1 MKFLFKCWKIF
12 HEWAQ
17 WTSEIFF
24 QHLCKRQWTAKPFHF
39 YSFLVWKA
47 RFIMLSHSN
56 GDIFTCEDNML
67 FSHVKIP
74 SFCAKVHLVFHWCFY
89 NNNYLMSR
97 PDIYGILGADFCLS
111 SDVSSHGF
119 LNALAILPTQV
130 SRIMGALPCLKQNLM
145 SAL

>member
-24 QHLCKRQWTAKPFHF
+24 QHLCKHQWTAKPFHF
-39 YSFLVWKA
+39 YSFFGVKGA
-47 RFIMLSHSN
+47 IYYAAIATV
-56 GDIFTCEDNML
+56 IFL
-67 FSHVKIP
+67 HVKITCYFHMW
-74 SFCAKVHLVFHWCFY
+74 SFCAKAHLVFHWCFY